1 MKNTFNQNLITHFVC
16 LAGGLAC
23 LLFLYAC
30 NQKPAETQ
38 TAEYDGEPPP
48 TADDMVATEVVQEDS
63 PVISCKQA
71 DKLIEINRMDGEYEI
86 VFNAEVIFSAEFCET
101 RNLLPEAPFQ
111 QSLSYEEF
119 VFRNGDANQVR
130 FLVESQRM
138 VGSGVV
144 SAELSYVADDGATMS
159 YEFTECERLVLL
171 EETQWYRDG
180 PCNRLEDG
188 RISLREKGVEWPRH
202 TYTWR
207 LKETG
212 SVSGDSYI
220 TFISDEDVDQTYYC
234 WDYNLRSTYF
244 DELEGEGVFADYKL
258 KPEFANARF
267 EVVVELSEEQSEY
280 GDETEEKACIVEM
293 RQAD

>member
-1 MKNTFNQNLITHFVC
+1 M
-16 LAGGLAC
+16 AC
-23 LLFLYAC
+23 FLFFYAC

-48 TADDMVATEVVQEDS
+48 TADDMIATEVAQEDTLI
-63 PVISCKQA
+63 ISCQQA
-71 DKLIEINRMDGEYEI
+71 DNAIEIKPTDGGYA
-86 VFNAEVIFSAEFCET
+86 VLFNGEAVFSAEFCEA
-101 RNLLPEAPFQ
+101 RSLLPEAPFR
-111 QSLSYEEF
+111 QSLGYEEF
-119 VFRNGDANQVR
+119 IFGSDVDNRVR

-138 VGSGVV
+138 VGSSVV
-144 SAELSYVADDGATMS
+144 SAELSYVAEDGATMS

-171 EETQWYRDG
+171 EESQWYRDG
-180 PCNRLEDG
+180 PCNRLEEG
-188 RISLREKGVEWPRH
+188 RISLREQGVEWPRR

-244 DELEGEGVFADYKL
+244 DELPGEGAFAEYKL
-258 KPEFANARF
+258 KPEFANARL
-267 EVVVELSEEQSEY
+267 EVVVELREEESDY
-280 GDETEEKACIVEM
+280 GDGEMEEKDCVIEI
-293 RQAD
+293 RLAD